1 MAILMLILMLMLM
14 LQQFP
19 PRTSDTDHALSI
31 KDPVNCSEAEE
42 KLTLDLVATYSFGSL
57 VFPTEFR
64 FW

>member
-31 KDPVNCSEAEE
+31 KDPVNFSETEE
-42 KLTLDLVATYSFGSL
+42 KLNLDLVSAYSFGSL